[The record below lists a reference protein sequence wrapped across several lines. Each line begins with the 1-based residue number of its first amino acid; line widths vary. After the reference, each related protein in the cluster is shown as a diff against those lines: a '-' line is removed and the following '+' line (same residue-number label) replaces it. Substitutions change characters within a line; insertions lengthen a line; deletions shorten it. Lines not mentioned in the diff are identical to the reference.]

1 MKANI
6 TAGQCLNTILEKKYP
21 TETFIPFNE
30 AMITGAYSS
39 KLFSPSFIE
48 ERAKTHNVSTAEYR
62 NTLQAF
68 LSFLERIDKYNEAVL
83 WFGDEPFCRENTK
96 TVLQTL
102 REYGFQGKI
111 VLHIVVEETGEIITS
126 ITVQDVSA

>member
-1 MKANI
+1 MKINI
-6 TAGQCLNTILEKKYP
+6 TAGQCLNAILENIYP

-30 AMITGAYSS
+30 AMITGNYTS
-39 KLFSPSFIE
+39 KLFSAAFIE

-62 NTLQAF
+62 NNLQAF

-96 TVLQTL
+96 TVLHAL

-111 VLHIVVEETGEIITS
+111 VLYIVVEETGEIVKS